1 MRGLHAKCDCDGRR
15 PHGTGKFARRV
26 AGKGE
31 SAKREGD
38 SDRDMERITGKKLT
52 AGCGSMI
59 MLGQSSGTLQPELP
73 LAGFYLLDARD
84 ILQMKEIWRLC
95 VKPNIRSSFVSHE
108 DLKIL
113 CVL

>member
-26 AGKGE
+26 AGLAGKGE

-38 SDRDMERITGKKLT
+38 SDRDMERITAKKLT

-59 MLGQSSGTLQPELP
+59 MLRQPSVTLQPELP
-73 LAGFYLLDARD
+73 LAGFYLLHFST
-84 ILQMKEIWRLC
+84 LEIFC
-95 VKPNIRSSFVSHE
+95 K
-108 DLKIL
+108 
-113 CVL
+113 

>member
-38 SDRDMERITGKKLT
+38 SDRDMERITGKKTYRRLWIHDYVK
-52 AGCGSMI
+52 AAFSD
-59 MLGQSSGTLQPELP
+59 SSTRVTTG
-73 LAGFYLLDARD
+73 
-84 ILQMKEIWRLC
+84 
-95 VKPNIRSSFVSHE
+95 
-108 DLKIL
+108 
-113 CVL
+113 